1 MRVRQEDVMPFFPT
15 IDLTPQVKM
24 LLARGALTLNP
35 GQWVRGEKGRGRF
48 LRTDPRTGTAHVS
61 WLRPGD
67 DWKTAS
73 QRFHRACRKGYIGK
87 YRGLYEFDKTN
98 CTTAIPP
105 LRWKVRAPV
114 QMPLFG
120 YRAKDAA
127 HA

>member
-1 MRVRQEDVMPFFPT
+1 MPYFPT
-15 IDLTPQVKM
+15 IELTPQVKM

-48 LRTDPRTGTAHVS
+48 LRTDPRTGTTYVS

-67 DWKTAS
+67 DWETAS

-87 YRGLYEFDKTN
+87 YRGLYEFDKATR
-98 CTTAIPP
+98 TADAPA
-105 LRWKVRAPV
+105 RREKVRVPV
-114 QMPLFG
+114 QMPLFA
-120 YRAKDAA
+120 YKAKDAI